1 MGERSVGEA
10 LRAEAAALA
19 PAIAEALR
27 DAMAPVDSRPALPP
41 GAAAAL
47 AGLDVPLPETGAGS
61 DATLRRLRE
70 LIAAA
75 DANTNG
81 PKCFHFVIGGTTP
94 AALGADLLATIHDA
108 IAYPWTTSSRLA
120 HEGPAR

>member
-27 DAMAPVDSRPALPP
+27 DA
-41 GAAAAL
+41 
-47 AGLDVPLPETGAGS
+47 
-61 DATLRRLRE
+61 
-70 LIAAA
+70 
-75 DANTNG
+75 NTNG
-81 PKCFHFVIGGTTP
+81 PKCFHFVIGGPTP

-108 IAYPWTTSSRLA
+108 IAYPWVTSPRLVR
-120 HEGPAR
+120 EGPAR